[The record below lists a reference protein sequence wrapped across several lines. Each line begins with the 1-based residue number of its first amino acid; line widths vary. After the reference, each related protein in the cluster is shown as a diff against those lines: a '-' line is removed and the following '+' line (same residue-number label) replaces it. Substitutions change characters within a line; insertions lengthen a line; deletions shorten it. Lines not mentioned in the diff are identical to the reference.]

1 MNITKALALAG
12 KIVSKRAT
20 IPMLAGVRV
29 TITDGVAALQAIDL
43 YDQHLTIY
51 CEAPGA
57 ADLAPTIVEH
67 KTLAALVKAAPGA
80 DISTLV
86 RGMAPICDASDWLPE
101 HEYTVEG
108 TITMPAP
115 TWCNTLA
122 SVGSCMSGEE
132 TRYYLRGIHFG
143 AAHGHAVSTDGHRMA
158 AFKLPD
164 GTLDLAQDIIVPHH
178 AVAMLASILSKD
190 SNTRTLTVN
199 ATPRNGTWTRLVT
212 PTVHYAARAVDGTFP
227 DWQRIVPSKAPKH
240 TLTLRLATL
249 AGHGAAMARLV
260 PRKHDTAGKALV
272 ETTSVSI
279 TVATGA
285 NTDLSLPVMDAT
297 SSWWEPVAF
306 QPKYLA
312 DLADA
317 FPKGATITLSMV
329 DTTGPALI
337 TSVDAPNMR
346 YVLMPVRYN

>member
-1 MNITKALALAG
+1 MNITKALTLTG
-12 KIVSKRAT
+12 RIVSKRAT

-29 TITDGVAALQAIDL
+29 TITDGVAALQATDL
-43 YDQHLTIY
+43 YDQNITVY
-51 CEAPGA
+51 CDAPGA

-80 DISTLV
+80 DIGTLV
-86 RGMAPICDASDWLPE
+86 RGMAPICDASDWLSE

-158 AFKLPD
+158 ALRLPE
-164 GTLDLAQDIIVPHH
+164 GTLDLREDIIVPHH
-178 AVAMLASILSKD
+178 AVAMLASILAKD

-212 PTVHYAARAVDGTFP
+212 PTVHYAARVVDGTFP
-227 DWQRIVPSKAPKH
+227 DWQRVVPSQAPKH
-240 TLTLRLATL
+240 TLTLRVATL

-260 PRKHDTAGKALV
+260 PRKHDTAGRALV

-279 TVATGA
+279 TTAMGA
-285 NTDLSLPVMDAT
+285 STDLSLPVMDAT

-312 DLADA
+312 ALADA
-317 FPKGATITLSMV
+317 FPKGATITLAMV
-329 DTTGPALI
+329 DTTSPALI
-337 TSVDAPNMR
+337 TSVDAPDMR
-346 YVLMPVRYN
+346 YVLMPIRA